1 MSSTPPH
8 VSKHKATFA
17 LQRKGLIDVSTRLK
31 NGAFI
36 YAALWVAACQAGD
49 FADRFPGVVWWNAL
63 FLLLFG
69 LVRLGLHLVLP
80 RVTER
85 ASWVRLRTA
94 FRFVTSLHAFYF
106 GALTAWV
113 LVWPEAKD
121 VAAYAVVIAATMTIG
136 GTMIVAIEPML
147 AIAYPV
153 ALITPIIT
161 GLLIF
166 YTPSNGVLAALGG
179 IFALY
184 CVRVARALGH
194 DYWLGQR
201 SRLLLEERAR
211 QLEVLSLTD
220 TLTQIPNRLYF
231 ERRLAMEWAS
241 ARRAHLPL
249 SVAIID
255 LDHFKSIND
264 THGHPFGDE
273 CLKATANA
281 LQSELLRTTDEV
293 ARYGGEEFIV
303 LLPQVSLE
311 GAVAVAQRLL
321 ESVHEVVVT
330 SGSASTRMSC
340 SIGVACTIPA
350 QPGSADALIKAA
362 DRALYEAKQQ
372 GRNRVVAHEAHRSS
386 GPAGTSSPRA

>member
-1 MSSTPPH
+1 
-8 VSKHKATFA
+8 
-17 LQRKGLIDVSTRLK
+17 
-31 NGAFI
+31 
-36 YAALWVAACQAGD
+36 
-49 FADRFPGVVWWNAL
+49 
-63 FLLLFG
+63 
-69 LVRLGLHLVLP
+69 
-80 RVTER
+80 
-85 ASWVRLRTA
+85 
-94 FRFVTSLHAFYF
+94 
-106 GALTAWV
+106 
-113 LVWPEAKD
+113 
-121 VAAYAVVIAATMTIG
+121 
-136 GTMIVAIEPML
+136 
-147 AIAYPV
+147 
-153 ALITPIIT
+153 
-161 GLLIF
+161 
-166 YTPSNGVLAALGG
+166 
-179 IFALY
+179 